1 MWHTIGTI
9 WAFGFAATWIF
20 IWGALTWA
28 ILAGEEMENK
38 VGHYLISIALS
49 AIWPLTLPSLGKF
62 MLKKEK
68 EEKEKE
74 TNEKA

>member
-1 MWHTIGTI
+1 
-9 WAFGFAATWIF
+9 
-20 IWGALTWA
+20 LTWA